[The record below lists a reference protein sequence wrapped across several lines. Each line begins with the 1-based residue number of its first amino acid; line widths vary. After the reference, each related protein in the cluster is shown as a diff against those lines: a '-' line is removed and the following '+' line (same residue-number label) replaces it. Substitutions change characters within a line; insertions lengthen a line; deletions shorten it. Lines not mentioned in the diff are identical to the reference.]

1 MSDNY
6 IHKIN
11 FEDLETFHTVLNMP
25 RPNNRPSDIE
35 HQFIM
40 QEEVRQGVAS
50 IRNIF
55 SSIYYWLQKVNQQ
68 TAEKRNLSARRAAL
82 KSHILV
88 RH

>member
-11 FEDLETFHTVLNMP
+11 FEDLETFHAVLNMP
-25 RPNNRPSDIE
+25 RPNNRTSDIE

-40 QEEVRQGVAS
+40 QEEVRQGIAS

-55 SSIYYWLQKVNQQ
+55 ASIVYWWQKVHSQ
-68 TAEKRNLSARRAAL
+68 TVEQNRASTHRATL
-82 KSHILV
+82 KSQPLV

>member
-1 MSDNY
+1 MSDNI

-25 RPNNRPSDIE
+25 RPNNRTSDIE

-40 QEEVRQGVAS
+40 QEEVRQDVAS

-55 SSIYYWLQKVNQQ
+55 SSIYYWLQKVLQQ
-68 TAEKRNLSARRAAL
+68 TAGKRNPSTRRAAL
-82 KSHILV
+82 KSRMLV

>member
-1 MSDNY
+1 MSDNI

-11 FEDLETFHTVLNMP
+11 FEDLETFHTVLHMP
-25 RPNNRPSDIE
+25 RPNNCTSDIE

-55 SSIYYWLQKVNQQ
+55 SSIYYRLQKDHQQ
-68 TAEKRNLSARRAAL
+68 TAGKRNPPIRRVAL
-82 KSHILV
+82 KSHIPV